1 MIRFPSKCRVYEFI
15 DGRSLGIAG
24 EWIKEITQDR
34 DLLARFH
41 QKIDLL
47 EQNGT
52 DLPPSLLTGTRFKN
66 IDKLRIFGKKTTW
79 RVMICKDLLNN
90 KFEFTILYIAQEKDR
105 KLIPKDAD
113 SRANDNRNEILSN
126 PLRRQIYEQ
135 NNRKT

>member
-1 MIRFPSKCRVYEFI
+1 MIHFPSKCRIYEFV
-15 DGRSLGIAG
+15 DGRGLGTAS
-24 EWIKEITQDR
+24 EWIKGIKQDK

-41 QKIDLL
+41 QKVDLL

-52 DLPPSLLTGTRFKN
+52 DLPPNLLSGTKFKH

-79 RVMICKDLLNN
+79 RVMLCKDLLGS

-126 PLRRQIYEQ
+126 SLRRKIYEQ
-135 NNRKT
+135 NS